1 MGQLMVHMTRIHQS
15 NQHIHIEQSRAHGSS
30 SRKLFT
36 SSRSTGA
43 PWG

>member
-1 MGQLMVHMTRIHQS
+1 MGQLMMHMTRIHQGD
-15 NQHIHIEQSRAHGSS
+15 QHIPIEQSRAHGSS
-30 SRKLFT
+30 SRKRFT